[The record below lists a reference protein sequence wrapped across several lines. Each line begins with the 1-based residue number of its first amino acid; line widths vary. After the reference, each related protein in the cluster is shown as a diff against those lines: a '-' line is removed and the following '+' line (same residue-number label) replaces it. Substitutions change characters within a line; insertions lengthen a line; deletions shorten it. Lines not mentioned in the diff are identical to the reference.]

1 MDAQAR
7 RAALFLLLA
16 TGPLAEVLS
25 ENVQLLTILQPLPFL
40 LVTLTYGVPVLLIR
54 ELAVARN
61 LNTAGIVLLG
71 LAYGILNEGV
81 LAKTLTQPDGPP
93 LAGFAGYGE
102 VAGLQG
108 GWAIFILFWHAL
120 HSVLYPL
127 LLCQWIFPAAAGRRW
142 FATGRA
148 RWLLYL
154 LLTGLAGLCALYFL
168 NPARNGLDMF
178 LVYAAASLGL
188 AGIALGFCRDRAA
201 AWTTRPAHP
210 SVKPALWGG
219 CALLFYVLQF
229 WSPQHIPFSLY
240 LAASAAIIVFA
251 AVQMARAA
259 WRPLPD
265 LLLFGLGDC
274 LSFALFSS
282 LLCVVAARNP
292 GQAVAAGVL
301 FTVLF
306 LYLIAAVKRAPL
318 GRGTLPRPASA
329 AP

>member
-1 MDAQAR
+1 
-7 RAALFLLLA
+7 
-16 TGPLAEVLS
+16 
-25 ENVQLLTILQPLPFL
+25 
-40 LVTLTYGVPVLLIR
+40 
-54 ELAVARN
+54 
-61 LNTAGIVLLG
+61 
-71 LAYGILNEGV
+71 
-81 LAKTLTQPDGPP
+81 
-93 LAGFAGYGE
+93 

-127 LLCQWIFPAAAGRRW
+127 LLCQWIFPATAGRRW

-168 NPARNGLDMF
+168 NPVRNGLDLF

-188 AGIALGFCRDRAA
+188 AGIALVFCKEQTALRS
-201 AWTTRPAHP
+201 TVPANH
-210 SVKPALWGG
+210 SLKPALWGG

-229 WSPQHIPFSLY
+229 WSPRHIPFSLY

-265 LLLFGLGDC
+265 LLLFGLGDY

-282 LLCVVAARNP
+282 LLCVASARNP
-292 GQAVAAGVL
+292 GQAVAAGAL

-306 LYLIAAVKRAPL
+306 LYLIAAVRRAPL
-318 GRGTLPRPASA
+318 GRGTVSRPAST